1 MDSKVLN
8 ILASINP
15 YVSRQVLY
23 IIDGQ
28 AGKFLI
34 NRKSQPALK
43 YMMTHGCH
51 VHCDVCNRYKYIHSN
66 VHMDRIVIEEFNHWW
81 LNGKV
86 DPDLALPFKRDC
98 YYDVS
103 EHMAEDREL
112 IKDV

>member
-1 MDSKVLN
+1 
-8 ILASINP
+8 
-15 YVSRQVLY
+15 
-23 IIDGQ
+23 
-28 AGKFLI
+28 
-34 NRKSQPALK
+34 
-43 YMMTHGCH
+43 
-51 VHCDVCNRYKYIHSN
+51 
-66 VHMDRIVIEEFNHWW
+66 MDRIVIEEFNHWW